1 MGLIS
6 AEAVREQAERIA
18 AWTQRQAQTEAQRFT
33 GRQPFVSSYVF
44 ATLEEE
50 GREATGFTLQLA
62 LTIDKLYQRVLGGPT
77 KRITAEVME
86 EAATDAEHGFEQLVG
101 VEPELAL
108 RRMLFQRDLAEPELL
123 AELMRLMFEES
134 EQDPELEPAVGATFL
149 ALKTVAL
156 AYERAN
162 GLGAEESK
170 GSLGN
175 VLEAQL
181 GHPLPKIGRNDPCPC
196 GSGKRFKKC
205 CGQLQAPPD
214 PEQEELSPREALGD
228 SRTEQCFLEYMDMVS
243 VLAPFYELLCRQ
255 RDGQWLRGKDD
266 EFEERFE
273 PGQPGGVPDS
283 FHVGYLLL
291 DLQLP
296 SSRKSV
302 AQLFLEQERH
312 ALPDRGQAL
321 LADLIGSYPAFYQL
335 IELRPEDGTKRL
347 RELATGTEWII
358 GDVDDPAA
366 TCGDAGEVWFC
377 RFVGPRTD
385 AVTFM
390 SPLIFPPI
398 AREELEQMVCDFL
411 RPHLAGGLPPE
422 EAISVAMKRQAITLA
437 EFLLASQEED
447 DENGDEDTPSLLD
460 LEEEEL
466 EDDSLLDCCDDPE
479 CDEHDPLDVQRIV
492 GQFSAD
498 YYRRWVD
505 EPVPA
510 LGGATPREAARS
522 EKGRALLAALLDQ
535 FEEQNRDR
543 TAALPPVDVAWLRRE
558 LKMKR

>member
-6 AEAVREQAERIA
+6 VQAVREQAAAIA
-18 AWTQRQAQTEAQRFT
+18 AWSQRQAQSEAQRFT

-62 LTIDKLYQRVLGGPT
+62 LTIDKVYQRVLGGPT

-86 EAATDAEHGFEQLVG
+86 AAATDAEHGFEQLVG

-108 RRMLFQRDLAEPELL
+108 RRMLFQRDLGEPDLL

-134 EQDPELEPAVGATFL
+134 EQDPDLEPSVGATFL
-149 ALKTVAL
+149 ALKAVAL

-162 GLGAEESK
+162 DLAAEESK

-175 VLEAQL
+175 ALEAQL

-196 GSGKRFKKC
+196 GSGKKFKKC
-205 CGQLQAPPD
+205 CGQVQATAD
-214 PEQEELSPREALGD
+214 PEQEELLPRDELGD
-228 SRTEQCFLEYMDMVS
+228 SRTEQRFLEYMDMVG

-255 RDGQWLRGKDD
+255 RDGHWLRRKNED
-266 EFEERFE
+266 FEERFE

-291 DLQLP
+291 DLHLP

-302 AQLFLEQERH
+302 GQLFLEQEGH

-335 IELRPEDGTKRL
+335 VELRPEEGTKRL
-347 RELATGTEWII
+347 RELATGTEWIV

-366 TCGDAGEVWFC
+366 AFGEADEIWFC

-398 AREELEQMVCDFL
+398 ARDELEEMVRDFL

-422 EAISVAMKRQAITLA
+422 EAVRVAMKRQAITLA

-447 DENGDEDTPSLLD
+447 DEDTPSLLD
-460 LEEEEL
+460 LKERGF
-466 EDDSLLDCCDDPE
+466 EDDGLLDCCDDPE
-479 CDEHDPLDVQRIV
+479 CDQHDPLDAQHIV
-492 GQFSAD
+492 EQFSAD
-498 YYRRWVD
+498 DCRRWVD

-522 EKGRALLAALLDQ
+522 EKGRALLAPLLDH
-535 FEEQNRDR
+535 FEQQNRAR
-543 TAALPPVDVAWLRRE
+543 PATLPPIDVAWLRRE
-558 LKMKR
+558 LKMGR